1 MVSVC
6 ALNNVES
13 LKISCLPYY
22 KRGLF
27 KIFLGYKTKAKIFY
41 TKLYFGSKET
51 MYKETW
57 ITLECNASSLIFKA
71 KSRKKNG
78 APIANG
84 EVFHYPL
91 KS

>member
-13 LKISCLPYY
+13 FKISCLPYY
-22 KRGLF
+22 KHGLF

-51 MYKETW
+51 MYKET
-57 ITLECNASSLIFKA
+57 
-71 KSRKKNG
+71 
-78 APIANG
+78 
-84 EVFHYPL
+84 
-91 KS
+91 